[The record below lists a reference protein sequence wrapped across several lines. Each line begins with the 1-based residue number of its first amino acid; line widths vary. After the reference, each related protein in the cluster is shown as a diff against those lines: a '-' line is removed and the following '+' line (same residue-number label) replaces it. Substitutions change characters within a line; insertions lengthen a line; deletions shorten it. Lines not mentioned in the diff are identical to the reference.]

1 MISHVD
7 LPCGRWQYALCQD
20 GSPSLTTLC
29 KTSDLT
35 RKKNLQRLLTAGCET
50 AKLVWQTAL
59 SRCRRQPEKKFR
71 DGKKNAEKVLT
82 AETDAG
88 TMQMMVTLSRRHR
101 TERKTLSKN
110 AQDAF

>member
-7 LPCGRWQYALCQD
+7 SPCGNWQYSLCQD

-29 KTSDLT
+29 KISDLPPQ
-35 RKKNLQRLLTAGCET
+35 KNLQRLLTAGCET
-50 AKLVWQTAL
+50 TKLVWQTAL
-59 SRCRRQPEKKFR
+59 TRCRRQPEKKFR